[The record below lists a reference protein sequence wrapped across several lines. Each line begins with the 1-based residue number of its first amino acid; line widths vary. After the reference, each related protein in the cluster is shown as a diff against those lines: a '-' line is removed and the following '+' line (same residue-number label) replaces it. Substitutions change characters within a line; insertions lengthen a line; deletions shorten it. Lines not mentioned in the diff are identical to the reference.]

1 MNDDIDNSTNNTSD
15 DQTTNIDSSQELNIN
30 TSENDEKFTEK
41 CSCEPAINKDIN
53 TPIGLQNK
61 RSNYNILEDSITTLK
76 ADMIAMK
83 NFLMQEIF
91 NIVQRIK
98 NVLETN

>member
-41 CSCEPAINKDIN
+41 CSCEPAINKDIRIHKVNVERLGKHQIVLMTCSVKFPKNLPNN
-53 TPIGLQNK
+53 TTQVTVIQ
-61 RSNYNILEDSITTLK
+61 RS
-76 ADMIAMK
+76 
-83 NFLMQEIF
+83 
-91 NIVQRIK
+91 
-98 NVLETN
+98 